1 MKTVID
7 VPEDCSKCPCH
18 VTAEAVIGQHKK
30 NFYLCRAYS
39 RILNIGV
46 NGYGSVKA
54 IERCEECE
62 KAAEE
67 IKKASSGLK
76 ARYKVGLPVKYTG
89 QDESDFINCPL
100 CDNPVARN
108 DDYEG
113 DRPKH
118 CPECGTKLIY
128 GGGGIV

>member
-1 MKTVID
+1 MKTVIE
-7 VPEDCSKCPCH
+7 VSEDCSKCPCF
-18 VTAEAVIGQHKK
+18 VTAEAVIGQSKK

-39 RILNIGV
+39 RILEIGV
-46 NGYGSVKA
+46 NGYGSVKGVS
-54 IERCEECE
+54 RCKECE
-62 KAAEE
+62 DAE
-67 IKKASSGLK
+67 IKAEKDSSPI
-76 ARYKVGLPVKYTG
+76 AHYVNGLPVKYTG
-89 QDESDFINCPL
+89 QDESDFINCPV

-128 GGGGIV
+128 